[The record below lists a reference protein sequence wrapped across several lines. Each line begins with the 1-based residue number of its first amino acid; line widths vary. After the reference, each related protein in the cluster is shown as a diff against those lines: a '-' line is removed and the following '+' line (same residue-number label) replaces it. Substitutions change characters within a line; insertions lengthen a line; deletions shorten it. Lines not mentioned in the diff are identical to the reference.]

1 MSTVDLHLHSTAS
14 DGRLSPGE
22 VVRKAVGNGLAV
34 IALTDH
40 DSVEGIAAALE
51 TAKTFPS
58 FTLIPGVEIN
68 TDVGEGEAH
77 VLGYFIDYLHPELL
91 VSLSNLR
98 DSRVNRAQR
107 MITKLNN
114 LGFDIKWERVKEI
127 AGDGSIGRPH
137 IAQALLEK
145 GYIKTFQEAFNKYI
159 GHGCPAYAD
168 REKISPV
175 DAVTLV
181 SRAGGLP
188 VLAHPFTLKD
198 PESMIKELKANGL
211 AGIECHYNGYSSE
224 AVKMLLGWADNYGLI
239 PTGGTD
245 YHGLNTA
252 NEVEIGA
259 VEVPM
264 ASAERL
270 IALAK
275 QKSSG

>member
-1 MSTVDLHLHSTAS
+1 MSKVDLHLHSTAS

-40 DSVEGIAAALE
+40 DSVDGIPAALE

-77 VLGYFIDYLHPELL
+77 VLGYFVDYLHPELL
-91 VSLSNLR
+91 ASLSNLR

-198 PESMIKELKANGL
+198 PEPMIKELKGNGL
-211 AGIECHYNGYSSE
+211 AGMECYYNGYSSE

-252 NEVEIGA
+252 NEVEIGT

-275 QKSSG
+275 QKSSS